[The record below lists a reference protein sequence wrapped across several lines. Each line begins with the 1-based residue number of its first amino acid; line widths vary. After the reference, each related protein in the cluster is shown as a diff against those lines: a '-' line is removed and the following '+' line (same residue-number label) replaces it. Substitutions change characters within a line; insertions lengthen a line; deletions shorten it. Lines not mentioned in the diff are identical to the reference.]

1 MSDMGKFE
9 ERQAIAK
16 TGPAV
21 TLSPARRRVARIGC
35 VIAIAAAF
43 GLLIS
48 RTIDMYQIDHFTL
61 LALYNAN
68 ANFSGLINVLT
79 IVCFGFAFLRY
90 RPDGQ
95 A

>member
-16 TGPAV
+16 TGPVV

-35 VIAIAAAF
+35 VIATAAAF
-43 GLLIS
+43 SLLIS
-48 RTIDMYQIDHFTL
+48 RTIDMYEMDHFTL

-68 ANFSGLINVLT
+68 ANFSGLLNVAA
-79 IVCFGFAFLRY
+79 IVGFGFAFLRY
-90 RPDGQ
+90 RRDGQ